1 LHKVLCIFVRVS
13 KKKGLKTAKN
23 MKTEIN
29 RYLTRIYW
37 SDDDEA
43 YIAEAPALPGC
54 VAHGSTMQ
62 QAAKEMG
69 VAMRLWLESAHRHG
83 DPIPEPDIAREEI
96 DRYAPILNIAK
107 LARRAGINQ
116 HTLASKIRRKS
127 AFTKE
132 EAKAILKALEAA

>member
-1 LHKVLCIFVRVS
+1 
-13 KKKGLKTAKN
+13 

-43 YIAEAPALPGC
+43 YVAEAPALPGC
-54 VAHGSTMQ
+54 VAHGATMQ

-69 VAMRLWLESAHRHG
+69 IAMRLWLGSARKHG
-83 DPIPEPDIAREEI
+83 DSIPEPDLAREEI
-96 DRYAPILNIAK
+96 ERFAPILSVAK

-116 HTLASKIRRKS
+116 HTLASKLRRKS
-127 AFTKE
+127 AFTKDE
-132 EAKAILKALEAA
+132 TRAILRALEPVSPP

>member
-1 LHKVLCIFVRVS
+1 
-13 KKKGLKTAKN
+13 

-43 YIAEAPALPGC
+43 YVAEAPALPGC
-54 VAHGSTMQ
+54 VAHGATMQ

-69 VAMRLWLESAHRHG
+69 IAMRLWLGSARKHG
-83 DPIPEPDIAREEI
+83 DSIPEPDLAREEI
-96 DRYAPILNIAK
+96 ERFAPILSVAK

-116 HTLASKIRRKS
+116 HTLASKLRRKS
-127 AFTKE
+127 AFTKDE
-132 EAKAILKALEAA
+132 TRAILRALEPV